1 MRERAPKPRHL
12 GPDYGSQWQ
21 DEGVARVYPYRPPY
35 PDEAVETLAGLL
47 PEDAPQALLDI
58 GAGTG
63 DLARPLA
70 RHIERV
76 DAVEPSP
83 AMVKVGRR
91 ENGGK
96 APNLRWIEASIES
109 APLEGPYGLAIAGE
123 SLQWANWDLAFP
135 AVAGA
140 LAPGGLLAI
149 VQRRTARLPWTDALG
164 LLIARY
170 STNREY
176 EPYDLE
182 QELVSRGHLEVVGRA
197 RTAEVLF
204 VQSRD
209 EYVDALHSR
218 NGFSR
223 SRMGVSAKVFDAKF
237 RDLLLSHGV
246 QERVQLTVWAE
257 LLWGHPRAD
266 PGAGS

>member
-1 MRERAPKPRHL
+1 MTAPGAPKPRHL

-35 PDEAVETLAGLL
+35 ADETFDLLAGLL
-47 PEDAPQALLDI
+47 PEGAPPAVLDV

-70 RHIERV
+70 RRFERV
-76 DAVEPSP
+76 DAVEPSH
-83 AMVKVGRR
+83 AMVKIGRR
-91 ENGGK
+91 QDGGK
-96 APNLRWIEASIES
+96 AANLRWIGAPIES
-109 APLEGPYGLAIAGE
+109 ATLGGPYGLAVAGE
-123 SLQWANWDLAFP
+123 SIHWTNWDVAFP
-135 AVAGA
+135 AIAGA
-140 LAPGGLLAI
+140 LAPGAVLAI
-149 VQRRTARLPWTDALG
+149 LQRRVARMPWTDALG

-176 EPYDLE
+176 EPYDIE
-182 QELVSRGHLEVVGRA
+182 QELVSREHLEILGHA
-197 RTAEVLF
+197 RTAEF
-204 VQSRD
+204 GFTQSRD

-223 SRMGVSAKVFDAKF
+223 ARMGVATKVFDAKF

-246 QERVQLTVWAE
+246 QDTVELTVWTE
-257 LLWGHPRAD
+257 LFWGRPR
-266 PGAGS
+266 G

>member
-1 MRERAPKPRHL
+1 MVEPRSPKPKHL

-21 DEGVARVYPYRPPY
+21 DAEMARVYPFRPPY
-35 PDEAVETLAGLL
+35 PDETFDVLASLR
-47 PEDAPQALLDI
+47 DDVAPSTVLDV

-70 RHIERV
+70 RRLDRV

-83 AMVKVGRR
+83 HMIGVGATL
-91 ENGGK
+91 EGGK
-96 APNLRWIEASIES
+96 AGNLRWIEAPIES
-109 APLEGPYGLAIAGE
+109 AALEGPYGLAVAGE
-123 SLQWANWDLAFP
+123 SIHWTNWDVAFP
-135 AVAGA
+135 RIAEV
-140 LAPGGLLAI
+140 LAPGAVLAI
-149 VQRRTARLPWTDALG
+149 VERHEAKLPWSEALG
-164 LLIARY
+164 LMIARY

-182 QELVSRGHLEVVGRA
+182 HELVSRGHLEVLGRA
-197 RTAEVLF
+197 RTDDADF
-204 VQSRD
+204 TQTRD

-223 SRMGVSAKVFDAKF
+223 ARMGVSTKVFDAKF

-246 QERVQLTVWAE
+246 QESVTLTTWAE
-257 LLWGHPRAD
+257 LVWGRIP
-266 PGAGS
+266 